1 MNKMNHLNFF
11 MIAGEMSGDILG
23 ASLMSGLI
31 TETKGKVAFSGVGGP
46 LMTNVGLDSI
56 FNMSDL
62 SVMGV
67 FEVIPKI
74 PMLLSRIKKTA
85 RAVIDEQP
93 DALITID
100 SPDFCLRVAKIVRL
114 ALPNIK
120 IIHYVAPSV
129 WAWRP
134 ERALK
139 MAKNIDHVL
148 ALLPF
153 EAPYM
158 EDAGMTCDFVGHP
171 VISNA
176 VIQPEAVEKLR
187 ADLDLHAG
195 PIVTVLPGSR
205 TGEIKRMCPIFK
217 DVLINTR
224 EKNPEVQFILPVA
237 SAVEDLVVNM
247 VEKWDVKPK
256 LLLNKNYSI
265 SEVTNRKYTAYAVS
279 SAALATSGTVALELA
294 SQNCP
299 MVVAY
304 KANWI
309 TTRMVKKFAKIDT
322 ANLINIITNTRKI
335 PEHLFDNCTAENIT
349 KSLCNLLFNK
359 GMQDNIMVEA
369 MDLLGLGHKNSNLWA
384 AKSVLRAIR

>member
-1 MNKMNHLNFF
+1 MSNLKFF
-11 MIAGEMSGDILG
+11 IIAGEMSGDILG

-31 TETKGKVAFSGVGGP
+31 TETKGKVSFYGVGGP
-46 LMTNVGLDSI
+46 LMTDVGLNSM

-114 ALPNIK
+114 ALPKIK

-134 ERALK
+134 ERAFK

-153 EAPYM
+153 EPPYM

-176 VIQPEAVEKLR
+176 IVKPKAIEKLR
-187 ADLDLHAG
+187 ANLELHAG
-195 PIVTVLPGSR
+195 PIITVLPGSR
-205 TGEIKRMCPIFK
+205 IGEIKRMCPIFK
-217 DVLINTR
+217 DVLINIK
-224 EKNPEVQFILPVA
+224 EKIPDVQFILPAA
-237 SAVEDLVVNM
+237 STVEDLVISTIKNW
-247 VEKWDVKPK
+247 EVKPK
-256 LLLNKNYSI
+256 LLLSMDYSVLEI
-265 SEVTNRKYTAYAVS
+265 SNRKYAAYAVS

-309 TTRMVKKFAKIDT
+309 TTKMVEKLAKIDT
-322 ANLINIITNTRKI
+322 ANLINIITDTRKI
-335 PEHLFDNCTAENIT
+335 PEHLFDNCTAENIS
-349 KSLCNLLFNK
+349 KSLCNLLLNGGK
-359 GMQDNIMVEA
+359 QDNVMAEA
-369 MDLLGLGHKNSNLWA
+369 MDLLGFGNKDSHLWA
-384 AKSVLRAIR
+384 AKSVLRAIQ

>member
-1 MNKMNHLNFF
+1 MSNLKFF
-11 MIAGEMSGDILG
+11 IIAGEMSGDILG

-31 TETKGKVAFSGVGGP
+31 TETKGKVSFYGVGGP
-46 LMTNVGLDSI
+46 LMTDVGLNSI

-114 ALPNIK
+114 ALPKIK

-134 ERALK
+134 ERAFK

-153 EAPYM
+153 EPPYM

-176 VIQPEAVEKLR
+176 IVKPKAIEKLR
-187 ADLDLHAG
+187 ANLELHAG
-195 PIVTVLPGSR
+195 PIITVLPGSR
-205 TGEIKRMCPIFK
+205 IGEIKRMCPIFK
-217 DVLINTR
+217 DVLINIK
-224 EKNPEVQFILPVA
+224 EKIPDVQFILPAA
-237 SAVEDLVVNM
+237 STVEDLVISTVKNW
-247 VEKWDVKPK
+247 EVKPK
-256 LLLNKNYSI
+256 LLLSMDYSVLEI
-265 SEVTNRKYTAYAVS
+265 SNRKYAAYAVS

-309 TTRMVKKFAKIDT
+309 TTKMVEKLAKIDT
-322 ANLINIITNTRKI
+322 ANLINIITDTRKI
-335 PEHLFDNCTAENIT
+335 PEHLFDNCTAENIS
-349 KSLCNLLFNK
+349 KSLCNLLLNGGK
-359 GMQDNIMVEA
+359 QDNVMAEA
-369 MDLLGLGHKNSNLWA
+369 MDLLGFGNKDSHLWA
-384 AKSVLRAIR
+384 AKSVLRAIQ

>member
-1 MNKMNHLNFF
+1 MSNLKFF
-11 MIAGEMSGDILG
+11 IIAGEMSGDILG

-31 TETKGKVAFSGVGGP
+31 TETKGKVSFYGVGGP
-46 LMTNVGLDSI
+46 LMTDVGLNSM

-114 ALPNIK
+114 ALPKIK

-134 ERALK
+134 ERAFK

-153 EAPYM
+153 EPPYM

-176 VIQPEAVEKLR
+176 MVKPKEIEKLR
-187 ADLDLHAG
+187 ADLELHAG
-195 PIVTVLPGSR
+195 PIITVLPGSR
-205 TGEIKRMCPIFK
+205 IGEIKRMCPIFK
-217 DVLINTR
+217 DVLINIK
-224 EKNPEVQFILPVA
+224 EKIPDVQFILPAA
-237 SAVEDLVVNM
+237 STVEDLVISTVKNW
-247 VEKWDVKPK
+247 EVKPK
-256 LLLNKNYSI
+256 LLLSMDYSVLEI
-265 SEVTNRKYTAYAVS
+265 SNRKYAAYAVS

-294 SQNCP
+294 SQNCS

-309 TTRMVKKFAKIDT
+309 TTKMVKKLAKIDT
-322 ANLINIITNTRKI
+322 ANLINIITDTRKI
-335 PEHLFDNCTAENIT
+335 PEHLFDNCTAENIS
-349 KSLCNLLFNK
+349 KSLCNLLLNGGK
-359 GMQDNIMVEA
+359 QDNVMAEA
-369 MDLLGLGHKNSNLWA
+369 MDLLGFGNKDSHLWA
-384 AKSVLRAIR
+384 AKSVLRAIQ

>member
-1 MNKMNHLNFF
+1 MSNLKFF
-11 MIAGEMSGDILG
+11 IIAGEMSGDILG

-31 TETKGKVAFSGVGGP
+31 TETKGKVSFYGVGGP
-46 LMTNVGLDSI
+46 LMTDVGLNSI

-85 RAVIDEQP
+85 RAVIDEKP

-114 ALPNIK
+114 ALPKIK

-134 ERALK
+134 ERAFK

-153 EAPYM
+153 EPPYM

-176 VIQPEAVEKLR
+176 IVKPKAIEKLR
-187 ADLDLHAG
+187 ANLELHAG
-195 PIVTVLPGSR
+195 PIITVLPGSR
-205 TGEIKRMCPIFK
+205 IGEIKRMCPIFK
-217 DVLINTR
+217 DVLINIK
-224 EKNPEVQFILPVA
+224 EKIPDVQFILPAA
-237 SAVEDLVVNM
+237 STVEDLVISTIKNW
-247 VEKWDVKPK
+247 EVKPK
-256 LLLNKNYSI
+256 LLLSMDYSVLEI
-265 SEVTNRKYTAYAVS
+265 SNRKYAAYAVS

-309 TTRMVKKFAKIDT
+309 TTKMVEKLAKIDT
-322 ANLINIITNTRKI
+322 ANLINIITDTRKI
-335 PEHLFDNCTAENIT
+335 PEHLFDNCTAENIS
-349 KSLCNLLFNK
+349 KSLCNLLLNGGK
-359 GMQDNIMVEA
+359 QDNVMAEA
-369 MDLLGLGHKNSNLWA
+369 MDLLGFGNKDSHLWA
-384 AKSVLRAIR
+384 AKSVLRAIQ

>member
-1 MNKMNHLNFF
+1 MSNLKFF
-11 MIAGEMSGDILG
+11 IIAGEMSGDILG

-31 TETKGKVAFSGVGGP
+31 TETKGKVSFYGVGGP
-46 LMTNVGLDSI
+46 LMTDVGLNSM

-114 ALPNIK
+114 ALPKIK

-134 ERALK
+134 ERAFK

-153 EAPYM
+153 EPPYM

-176 VIQPEAVEKLR
+176 IVKPKAIEKLR
-187 ADLDLHAG
+187 ANLELHAG
-195 PIVTVLPGSR
+195 PIITVLPGSR
-205 TGEIKRMCPIFK
+205 IGEIKRMCPIFK
-217 DVLINTR
+217 DVLINIK
-224 EKNPEVQFILPVA
+224 EKIPDVQFILPAA
-237 SAVEDLVVNM
+237 STVEDLVISTIKNW
-247 VEKWDVKPK
+247 EVKPK
-256 LLLNKNYSI
+256 LLLSMDYSVLEI
-265 SEVTNRKYTAYAVS
+265 SNRKYASYAVS

-294 SQNCP
+294 SQNCS

-309 TTRMVKKFAKIDT
+309 TTKMVEKLAKIDT
-322 ANLINIITNTRKI
+322 ANLINIITDTRKI
-335 PEHLFDNCTAENIT
+335 PEHLFDNCTAENIS
-349 KSLCNLLFNK
+349 KSLCNLLLNGGK
-359 GMQDNIMVEA
+359 QDNVMAEA
-369 MDLLGLGHKNSNLWA
+369 MDLLGFGNKDSHLWA
-384 AKSVLRAIR
+384 AKSVLRAIQ

>member
-1 MNKMNHLNFF
+1 MSNLKFF
-11 MIAGEMSGDILG
+11 IIAGEMSGDILG

-31 TETKGKVAFSGVGGP
+31 TETKGKVSFYGVGGP
-46 LMTNVGLDSI
+46 LMTDVGLNSM

-67 FEVIPKI
+67 FEVIPKV

-114 ALPNIK
+114 ALPKIK

-134 ERALK
+134 ERAFK

-153 EAPYM
+153 EPPYM

-176 VIQPEAVEKLR
+176 MVKPKEIEKLR
-187 ADLDLHAG
+187 ADLELHAG
-195 PIVTVLPGSR
+195 PIITVLPGSR
-205 TGEIKRMCPIFK
+205 IGEIKRMCPIFK
-217 DVLINTR
+217 DVLINIK
-224 EKNPEVQFILPVA
+224 EKIPDVQFILPAA
-237 SAVEDLVVNM
+237 STVEDLVISTVKNW
-247 VEKWDVKPK
+247 EVKPK
-256 LLLNKNYSI
+256 LLLSMDYSVLEI
-265 SEVTNRKYTAYAVS
+265 SNRKYAAYAVS

-309 TTRMVKKFAKIDT
+309 TTKMVEKLAKIDT
-322 ANLINIITNTRKI
+322 ANLINIITDTRKI
-335 PEHLFDNCTAENIT
+335 PEHLFDNCTAENIS
-349 KSLCNLLFNK
+349 KSLCNLLLNGGK
-359 GMQDNIMVEA
+359 QDNVMAEA
-369 MDLLGLGHKNSNLWA
+369 MDLLGFGNKDSHLWA
-384 AKSVLRAIR
+384 AKSVLRAIQ

>member
-1 MNKMNHLNFF
+1 MSNLKFF
-11 MIAGEMSGDILG
+11 IIAGEMSGDILG

-31 TETKGKVAFSGVGGP
+31 TETKGKVSFYGVGGP
-46 LMTNVGLDSI
+46 LMTDVGLNSM

-114 ALPNIK
+114 ALPKIK

-134 ERALK
+134 ERAFK

-153 EAPYM
+153 EPPYM

-176 VIQPEAVEKLR
+176 MVKPKEIEKLR
-187 ADLDLHAG
+187 ANLELHAG
-195 PIVTVLPGSR
+195 PIITVLPGSR
-205 TGEIKRMCPIFK
+205 IGEIKRMCPIFK
-217 DVLINTR
+217 DVLINIK
-224 EKNPEVQFILPVA
+224 EKIPDVQFILPAA
-237 SAVEDLVVNM
+237 STVEDLVISTVKNW
-247 VEKWDVKPK
+247 EVKPK
-256 LLLNKNYSI
+256 LLLSMDYSVLEI
-265 SEVTNRKYTAYAVS
+265 SNRKYAAYAVS

-309 TTRMVKKFAKIDT
+309 TTKMVEKLAKIDT
-322 ANLINIITNTRKI
+322 ANLINIITDTRKI
-335 PEHLFDNCTAENIT
+335 PEHLFDNCTAENIS
-349 KSLCNLLFNK
+349 KSLCNLLLNGGK
-359 GMQDNIMVEA
+359 QDNVMAEA
-369 MDLLGLGHKNSNLWA
+369 MDLLGFGNKDSHLWA
-384 AKSVLRAIR
+384 AKSVLRAIQ

>member
-1 MNKMNHLNFF
+1 MSNLKFF
-11 MIAGEMSGDILG
+11 IIAGEMSGDILG

-31 TETKGKVAFSGVGGP
+31 TETKGKVSFYGVGGP
-46 LMTNVGLDSI
+46 LMTDVGLNSI

-67 FEVIPKI
+67 FEVIPKV

-85 RAVIDEQP
+85 QAVIDEQP

-114 ALPNIK
+114 ALPKIK

-134 ERALK
+134 ERAFK

-153 EAPYM
+153 EPPYM

-176 VIQPEAVEKLR
+176 MVKPKEIEKLR
-187 ADLDLHAG
+187 ADLELHAG
-195 PIVTVLPGSR
+195 PIITVLPGSR
-205 TGEIKRMCPIFK
+205 IGEIKRMCPIFK
-217 DVLINTR
+217 DVLINIK
-224 EKNPEVQFILPVA
+224 EKIPDVQFILPAA
-237 SAVEDLVVNM
+237 STVEDLVISTVKNW
-247 VEKWDVKPK
+247 EVKPK
-256 LLLNKNYSI
+256 LLLSMDYSVLEI
-265 SEVTNRKYTAYAVS
+265 SNRKYAAYAVS

-309 TTRMVKKFAKIDT
+309 TTKMVEKLAKIDT
-322 ANLINIITNTRKI
+322 ANLINIITDTRKI
-335 PEHLFDNCTAENIT
+335 PEHLFDNCTAENIS
-349 KSLCNLLFNK
+349 KSLCNLLLNGGK
-359 GMQDNIMVEA
+359 QDNVMAEA
-369 MDLLGLGHKNSNLWA
+369 MDLLGFGNKDSHLWA
-384 AKSVLRAIR
+384 AKSVLRAIQ

>member
-1 MNKMNHLNFF
+1 MSNLKFF
-11 MIAGEMSGDILG
+11 IIAGEMSGDILG

-31 TETKGKVAFSGVGGP
+31 TETKGKVSFYGVGGP
-46 LMTNVGLDSI
+46 LMTDVGLNSM

-114 ALPNIK
+114 ALPKIK

-134 ERALK
+134 ERAFK

-153 EAPYM
+153 EPPYM

-176 VIQPEAVEKLR
+176 IVKPKAIEKLR
-187 ADLDLHAG
+187 ANLELHAG
-195 PIVTVLPGSR
+195 PIITVLPGSR
-205 TGEIKRMCPIFK
+205 IGEIKRMCPIFK
-217 DVLINTR
+217 DVLINIK
-224 EKNPEVQFILPVA
+224 EKIPDVQFILPAA
-237 SAVEDLVVNM
+237 STVEDLVISTIKNW
-247 VEKWDVKPK
+247 EVKPK
-256 LLLNKNYSI
+256 LLLSMDYSVLEI
-265 SEVTNRKYTAYAVS
+265 SNRKYAAYAVS

-309 TTRMVKKFAKIDT
+309 TTKMVEKLAKIDT
-322 ANLINIITNTRKI
+322 ANLINIITDTRKI
-335 PEHLFDNCTAENIT
+335 PEHLFDNCTAENIS
-349 KSLCNLLFNK
+349 KSLCNLLLNEGK
-359 GMQDNIMVEA
+359 QDNVMAEA
-369 MDLLGLGHKNSNLWA
+369 MDLLGFGNKDSHLWA
-384 AKSVLRAIR
+384 AKSVLRAIQ

>member
-1 MNKMNHLNFF
+1 MSNLKFF
-11 MIAGEMSGDILG
+11 IIAGEMSGDILG

-31 TETKGKVAFSGVGGP
+31 TETKGKVSFYGVGGP
-46 LMTNVGLDSI
+46 LMTDVGLNSM

-114 ALPNIK
+114 ALPKIK

-134 ERALK
+134 ERAFK

-153 EAPYM
+153 EPPYM

-176 VIQPEAVEKLR
+176 IVKPKAIEKLR
-187 ADLDLHAG
+187 ANLELHAG
-195 PIVTVLPGSR
+195 PIITVLPGSR
-205 TGEIKRMCPIFK
+205 IGEIKRMCPIFK
-217 DVLINTR
+217 DVLINIK
-224 EKNPEVQFILPVA
+224 EKIPDVQFILPAA
-237 SAVEDLVVNM
+237 STVEDLVISTVKNW
-247 VEKWDVKPK
+247 EVKPK
-256 LLLNKNYSI
+256 LLLSMDYSVLEI
-265 SEVTNRKYTAYAVS
+265 SNRKYAAYAVS

-309 TTRMVKKFAKIDT
+309 TTKMVEKLAKIDT
-322 ANLINIITNTRKI
+322 ANLINIITDTRKI
-335 PEHLFDNCTAENIT
+335 PEHLFDNCTAENIS
-349 KSLCNLLFNK
+349 KSLCNLLLNGGK
-359 GMQDNIMVEA
+359 QDNVMAEA
-369 MDLLGLGHKNSNLWA
+369 MDLLGFGNKDSHLWA
-384 AKSVLRAIR
+384 AKSVLRAIQ

>member
-1 MNKMNHLNFF
+1 MNNLKFF
-11 MIAGEMSGDILG
+11 IIAGEMSGDILG

-31 TETKGKVAFSGVGGP
+31 TETKGKVSFYGVGGP
-46 LMTNVGLDSI
+46 LMTDVGLNSI

-114 ALPNIK
+114 ALPKIK

-134 ERALK
+134 ERAFK

-153 EAPYM
+153 EPPYM

-176 VIQPEAVEKLR
+176 IVKPKAIEKLR
-187 ADLDLHAG
+187 ANLELHAG
-195 PIVTVLPGSR
+195 PIITVLPGSR
-205 TGEIKRMCPIFK
+205 IGEIKRMCPIFK
-217 DVLINTR
+217 DVLINIK
-224 EKNPEVQFILPVA
+224 EKIPDVQFILPAA
-237 SAVEDLVVNM
+237 STVEDLVISTIKNW
-247 VEKWDVKPK
+247 EVKPK
-256 LLLNKNYSI
+256 LLLSMDYSVLEI
-265 SEVTNRKYTAYAVS
+265 SNRKYAAYAVS

-309 TTRMVKKFAKIDT
+309 TTKMVEKLAKIDT
-322 ANLINIITNTRKI
+322 ANLINIITDTRKI
-335 PEHLFDNCTAENIT
+335 PEHLFDNCTAENIS
-349 KSLCNLLFNK
+349 KSLCNLLLNGGK
-359 GMQDNIMVEA
+359 QDNVMAEA
-369 MDLLGLGHKNSNLWA
+369 MDLLGFGNKDSHLWA
-384 AKSVLRAIR
+384 AKSVLRAIQ

>member
-1 MNKMNHLNFF
+1 MNNLKFF
-11 MIAGEMSGDILG
+11 IIAGEMSGDILG

-31 TETKGKVAFSGVGGP
+31 TETKGKVSFYGVGGP
-46 LMTNVGLDSI
+46 LMTDVGLNSM

-114 ALPNIK
+114 ALPKIK

-134 ERALK
+134 ERAFK

-153 EAPYM
+153 EPPYM

-176 VIQPEAVEKLR
+176 MVKPKEIEKLR
-187 ADLDLHAG
+187 ADLELHAG
-195 PIVTVLPGSR
+195 PIITVLPGSR
-205 TGEIKRMCPIFK
+205 IGEIKRMCPIFK
-217 DVLINTR
+217 DVLINIK
-224 EKNPEVQFILPVA
+224 EKIPDVQFILPAA
-237 SAVEDLVVNM
+237 STVEDLVISTVKNW
-247 VEKWDVKPK
+247 EVKPK
-256 LLLNKNYSI
+256 LLLSMDYSVLEI
-265 SEVTNRKYTAYAVS
+265 SNRKYAAYAVS

-309 TTRMVKKFAKIDT
+309 TTKMVEKLAKIDT
-322 ANLINIITNTRKI
+322 ANLINIITDTRKI
-335 PEHLFDNCTAENIT
+335 PEHLFDNCTAENIS
-349 KSLCNLLFNK
+349 KSLCNLLLNGGK
-359 GMQDNIMVEA
+359 QDNVMAEA
-369 MDLLGLGHKNSNLWA
+369 MDLLGFGNKDSHLWA
-384 AKSVLRAIR
+384 AKSVLRAIQ

>member
-1 MNKMNHLNFF
+1 MSNLKFF
-11 MIAGEMSGDILG
+11 IIAGEMSGDILG

-31 TETKGKVAFSGVGGP
+31 TETKGKVSFYGVGGP
-46 LMTNVGLDSI
+46 LMTDVGLNSI

-114 ALPNIK
+114 ALPKIK

-134 ERALK
+134 ERAFK

-153 EAPYM
+153 EPPYM

-176 VIQPEAVEKLR
+176 IVKPKAIEKLR
-187 ADLDLHAG
+187 ANLELHAG
-195 PIVTVLPGSR
+195 PIITVLPGSR
-205 TGEIKRMCPIFK
+205 IGEIKRMCPIFK
-217 DVLINTR
+217 DVLINIK
-224 EKNPEVQFILPVA
+224 EKIPDVQFILPAA
-237 SAVEDLVVNM
+237 STVEDLVISTIKNW
-247 VEKWDVKPK
+247 EVKPK
-256 LLLNKNYSI
+256 LLLSMDYSVLEI
-265 SEVTNRKYTAYAVS
+265 SNRKYAAYAVS

-309 TTRMVKKFAKIDT
+309 TTKMVEKLAKIDT
-322 ANLINIITNTRKI
+322 ANLINIITDTRKI
-335 PEHLFDNCTAENIT
+335 PEHLFDNCTAENIS
-349 KSLCNLLFNK
+349 KSLCNLLLNGGK
-359 GMQDNIMVEA
+359 QDNVMAEA
-369 MDLLGLGHKNSNLWA
+369 MDLLGFGNKDSHLWA
-384 AKSVLRAIR
+384 AKSVLRAIQ

>member
-1 MNKMNHLNFF
+1 MNNLKFF
-11 MIAGEMSGDILG
+11 IIAGEMSGDILG

-31 TETKGKVAFSGVGGP
+31 TETKGKVSFYDVGGP
-46 LMTNVGLDSI
+46 LMTDVGLNSI

-67 FEVIPKI
+67 FEVIPKV

-114 ALPNIK
+114 ALPKIK

-139 MAKNIDHVL
+139 MAKNINHVL

-153 EAPYM
+153 EPPYM

-171 VISNA
+171 VISNTMVKPKA
-176 VIQPEAVEKLR
+176 IEKLR
-187 ADLDLHAG
+187 ADLELHAG
-195 PIVTVLPGSR
+195 PIITVLPGSR
-205 TGEIKRMCPIFK
+205 IGEIKRMCPIFK
-217 DVLINTR
+217 DVLINIK
-224 EKNPEVQFILPVA
+224 EKIPDVQFILPAA
-237 SAVEDLVVNM
+237 STVEDLVISTVKNW
-247 VEKWDVKPK
+247 EVKPK
-256 LLLNKNYSI
+256 LLLSMDYSVLEI
-265 SEVTNRKYTAYAVS
+265 SNRKYAAYAVS

-309 TTRMVKKFAKIDT
+309 TTKMVKKLAKIDT
-322 ANLINIITNTRKI
+322 ANLINIITDTRKI
-335 PEHLFDNCTAENIT
+335 PEHLFDNCTAENIS
-349 KSLCNLLFNK
+349 KSLYNLLLNECK
-359 GMQDNIMVEA
+359 QDNVMAEA
-369 MDLLGLGHKNSNLWA
+369 MDLLGFGNKDSHLWA
-384 AKSVLRAIR
+384 AKSVLCAIQ

>member
-1 MNKMNHLNFF
+1 MSNLKFF
-11 MIAGEMSGDILG
+11 IIAGEMSGDILG

-31 TETKGKVAFSGVGGP
+31 TETKGKVSFYGVGGP
-46 LMTNVGLDSI
+46 LMTDVGLNSI

-114 ALPNIK
+114 ALPKIK

-134 ERALK
+134 ERAFK

-153 EAPYM
+153 EPPYM

-176 VIQPEAVEKLR
+176 IVKPKAIEKLR
-187 ADLDLHAG
+187 ANLELHAG
-195 PIVTVLPGSR
+195 PIITVLPGSR
-205 TGEIKRMCPIFK
+205 IGEIKRMCPIFK
-217 DVLINTR
+217 DVLINIK
-224 EKNPEVQFILPVA
+224 EKIPDVQFILPAA
-237 SAVEDLVVNM
+237 STVEDLVISTVKNW
-247 VEKWDVKPK
+247 EVKPK
-256 LLLNKNYSI
+256 LLLSMDYSVLEI
-265 SEVTNRKYTAYAVS
+265 SNRKYAAYAVS

-309 TTRMVKKFAKIDT
+309 TTKMVEKLAKIDT
-322 ANLINIITNTRKI
+322 ANLINIITDTRKI
-335 PEHLFDNCTAENIT
+335 PEHLFDNCTAENIS
-349 KSLCNLLFNK
+349 KSLCNLLLNEGK
-359 GMQDNIMVEA
+359 QDNVMAEA
-369 MDLLGLGHKNSNLWA
+369 MDLLGFGNKDSHLWA
-384 AKSVLRAIR
+384 AKSVLRAIQ

>member
-1 MNKMNHLNFF
+1 MNNLKFF
-11 MIAGEMSGDILG
+11 IIAGEMSGDILG

-31 TETKGKVAFSGVGGP
+31 TETKGKVSFYGVGGP
-46 LMTNVGLDSI
+46 LMTDVGLNSM

-114 ALPNIK
+114 ALPKIK

-134 ERALK
+134 ERAFK

-153 EAPYM
+153 EPPYM

-176 VIQPEAVEKLR
+176 IVKPKAIEKLR
-187 ADLDLHAG
+187 ANLELHAG
-195 PIVTVLPGSR
+195 PIITVLPGSR
-205 TGEIKRMCPIFK
+205 IGEIKRMCPIFK
-217 DVLINTR
+217 DVLINIK
-224 EKNPEVQFILPVA
+224 EKIPDVQFILPAA
-237 SAVEDLVVNM
+237 STVEDLVISTVKNW
-247 VEKWDVKPK
+247 EVKPK
-256 LLLNKNYSI
+256 LLLSMDYSVLEI
-265 SEVTNRKYTAYAVS
+265 SNRKYAAYAVS

-309 TTRMVKKFAKIDT
+309 TTKMVKKLAKIDT
-322 ANLINIITNTRKI
+322 ANLINIITDTRKI
-335 PEHLFDNCTAENIT
+335 PEHLFDNCTAENIS
-349 KSLCNLLFNK
+349 KSLCNLLLNGGK
-359 GMQDNIMVEA
+359 QDNVMAEA
-369 MDLLGLGHKNSNLWA
+369 MDLLGFGNKDSHLWA
-384 AKSVLRAIR
+384 AKSVLRAIQ

>member
-1 MNKMNHLNFF
+1 MSNLKFF
-11 MIAGEMSGDILG
+11 IIAGEMSGDILG

-31 TETKGKVAFSGVGGP
+31 TETKGKVSFYGVGGP
-46 LMTNVGLDSI
+46 LMTDVGLNSM

-114 ALPNIK
+114 ALPKIK

-134 ERALK
+134 ERAFK

-153 EAPYM
+153 EPPYM

-176 VIQPEAVEKLR
+176 IVKPKAIEKLR
-187 ADLDLHAG
+187 ANLELHAG
-195 PIVTVLPGSR
+195 PIITVLPGSR
-205 TGEIKRMCPIFK
+205 IGEIKRMCPIFK
-217 DVLINTR
+217 DVLINIK
-224 EKNPEVQFILPVA
+224 EKIPDVQFILPAA
-237 SAVEDLVVNM
+237 STVEDLVISTVKNW
-247 VEKWDVKPK
+247 EVKPK
-256 LLLNKNYSI
+256 LLLSMDYSVLEI
-265 SEVTNRKYTAYAVS
+265 SNRKYAAYAVS

-309 TTRMVKKFAKIDT
+309 TTKMVKKLAKIDT
-322 ANLINIITNTRKI
+322 ANLINIITDTRKI
-335 PEHLFDNCTAENIT
+335 PEHLFDNCTAENIS
-349 KSLCNLLFNK
+349 KSLCNLLLNGGK
-359 GMQDNIMVEA
+359 QDNVMAEA
-369 MDLLGLGHKNSNLWA
+369 MDLLGFGNKDSHLWA
-384 AKSVLRAIR
+384 AKSVLRAIQ

>member
-1 MNKMNHLNFF
+1 MSNLKFF
-11 MIAGEMSGDILG
+11 IIAGEMSGDILG

-31 TETKGKVAFSGVGGP
+31 TETKGKVSFSGVGGP
-46 LMTNVGLDSI
+46 LMTDVGLNSI
-56 FNMSDL
+56 FKMSDL
-62 SVMGV
+62 SVMGA
-67 FEVIPKI
+67 FEVIPKV

-114 ALPNIK
+114 ALPKIK

-153 EAPYM
+153 EPPYM

-176 VIQPEAVEKLR
+176 MVQPKSVEKLR

-195 PIVTVLPGSR
+195 PIITVLPGSR
-205 TGEIKRMCPIFK
+205 ISEIKRMCPIFK
-217 DVLINTR
+217 DVLINIK
-224 EKNPEVQFILPVA
+224 EKIPDVQFILPAA
-237 SAVEDLVVNM
+237 SIVEDLVITTVKNW
-247 VEKWDVKPK
+247 EVKPK
-256 LLLNKNYSI
+256 LLLSLDYSVLEI
-265 SEVTNRKYTAYAVS
+265 LDRKYAAYAVS

-309 TTRMVKKFAKIDT
+309 TTKMVKKLAKIDT
-322 ANLINIITNTRKI
+322 ANLINIITDTRKI
-335 PEHLFDNCTAENIT
+335 PEHLFDNCTSKNIS
-349 KSLCNLLFNK
+349 KSLYNLLLNEGK
-359 GMQDNIMVEA
+359 QDNVMAEA
-369 MDLLGLGHKNSNLWA
+369 MDLLGFGNKDSHLWA
-384 AKSVLRAIR
+384 AKSVLRAIQ

>member
-1 MNKMNHLNFF
+1 MSNLKFF
-11 MIAGEMSGDILG
+11 IIAGEMSGDILG

-31 TETKGKVAFSGVGGP
+31 TETKGKVSFYGVGGP
-46 LMTNVGLDSI
+46 LMTDVGLNSI

-114 ALPNIK
+114 ALPKIK

-134 ERALK
+134 ERAFK

-153 EAPYM
+153 EPPYM

-176 VIQPEAVEKLR
+176 IVKPKAIEKLR
-187 ADLDLHAG
+187 ANLELHAG
-195 PIVTVLPGSR
+195 PIITVLPGSR
-205 TGEIKRMCPIFK
+205 IGEIKRMCPIFK
-217 DVLINTR
+217 DVLINIK
-224 EKNPEVQFILPVA
+224 EKIPDVQFILPAA
-237 SAVEDLVVNM
+237 STVEDLVISTVKNW
-247 VEKWDVKPK
+247 EVKPK
-256 LLLNKNYSI
+256 LLLSMDYSVLEI
-265 SEVTNRKYTAYAVS
+265 SNRKYAAYAVS

-309 TTRMVKKFAKIDT
+309 TTKMVKKLAKIDT
-322 ANLINIITNTRKI
+322 ANLINIITDTRKI
-335 PEHLFDNCTAENIT
+335 PEHLFDNCTAENIS
-349 KSLCNLLFNK
+349 KSLCNLLLNGGK
-359 GMQDNIMVEA
+359 QDNVMAEA
-369 MDLLGLGHKNSNLWA
+369 MDLLGFGNKDSHLWA
-384 AKSVLRAIR
+384 AKSVLRAIQ

>member
-1 MNKMNHLNFF
+1 MSNLKFF
-11 MIAGEMSGDILG
+11 IIAGEMSGDILG

-31 TETKGKVAFSGVGGP
+31 TETKGKVSFYGVGGP
-46 LMTNVGLDSI
+46 LMTDVGLTSMV
-56 FNMSDL
+56 NMSDL

-114 ALPNIK
+114 ALPKIK

-134 ERALK
+134 ERAFK

-153 EAPYM
+153 EPPYM

-176 VIQPEAVEKLR
+176 MVKPKEIEKLR
-187 ADLDLHAG
+187 ADLELHAG
-195 PIVTVLPGSR
+195 PIITVLPGSR
-205 TGEIKRMCPIFK
+205 IGEIKRMCPIFK
-217 DVLINTR
+217 DVLINIK
-224 EKNPEVQFILPVA
+224 EKIPDVQFILPAA
-237 SAVEDLVVNM
+237 STVEDLVISTVKNW
-247 VEKWDVKPK
+247 EVKPK
-256 LLLNKNYSI
+256 LLLSMDYSVLEI
-265 SEVTNRKYTAYAVS
+265 SNRKYAAYAVS

-309 TTRMVKKFAKIDT
+309 TTKMVEKLAKIDT
-322 ANLINIITNTRKI
+322 ANLINIITDTRKI
-335 PEHLFDNCTAENIT
+335 PEHLFDNCTAENIS
-349 KSLCNLLFNK
+349 KSLCNLLLNGGK
-359 GMQDNIMVEA
+359 QDNVMAEA
-369 MDLLGLGHKNSNLWA
+369 MDLLGFGNKDSHLWA
-384 AKSVLRAIR
+384 AKSVLRAIQ

>member
-1 MNKMNHLNFF
+1 MSNLKFF
-11 MIAGEMSGDILG
+11 IIAGEMSGDILG

-31 TETKGKVAFSGVGGP
+31 TETKGKVSFSGVGGP
-46 LMTNVGLDSI
+46 LMTDVGLNSI
-56 FNMSDL
+56 FKMSDL
-62 SVMGV
+62 SVMGA
-67 FEVIPKI
+67 FEVIPKV

-114 ALPNIK
+114 ALPKIK

-153 EAPYM
+153 EPPYM

-176 VIQPEAVEKLR
+176 MVQPKSVEKLR

-195 PIVTVLPGSR
+195 PIITVLPGSR
-205 TGEIKRMCPIFK
+205 ISEIKRMCPIFK
-217 DVLINTR
+217 DVLINIK
-224 EKNPEVQFILPVA
+224 EKIPDVQFILPAA
-237 SAVEDLVVNM
+237 SIVEDLVITTVKNW
-247 VEKWDVKPK
+247 EVKPK
-256 LLLNKNYSI
+256 LLLSLDYSVLEI
-265 SEVTNRKYTAYAVS
+265 LDRKYAAYAVS

-309 TTRMVKKFAKIDT
+309 TTKMVKKLAKIDT
-322 ANLINIITNTRKI
+322 ANLINIITDTRKI
-335 PEHLFDNCTAENIT
+335 PEHLFDNCTAKNIS
-349 KSLCNLLFNK
+349 KSLCNLLLNEGK
-359 GMQDNIMVEA
+359 QDNVMAEA
-369 MDLLGLGHKNSNLWA
+369 MDLLGFGNKDSHLWA
-384 AKSVLRAIR
+384 AKSVLRAIQ

>member
-1 MNKMNHLNFF
+1 MSNLKFF
-11 MIAGEMSGDILG
+11 IIAGEMSGDILG

-31 TETKGKVAFSGVGGP
+31 TETKGKVSFYGVGGP
-46 LMTNVGLDSI
+46 LMTDVGLNSM

-114 ALPNIK
+114 ALPKIK

-134 ERALK
+134 ERAFK

-153 EAPYM
+153 EPPYM

-176 VIQPEAVEKLR
+176 IVKPKAIEKLR
-187 ADLDLHAG
+187 ANLELHAG
-195 PIVTVLPGSR
+195 PIITVLPGSR
-205 TGEIKRMCPIFK
+205 IGEIKRMCPIFK
-217 DVLINTR
+217 DVLINIK
-224 EKNPEVQFILPVA
+224 EKIPDVQFILPAA
-237 SAVEDLVVNM
+237 STVEDLVISTIKNW
-247 VEKWDVKPK
+247 EVKPK
-256 LLLNKNYSI
+256 LLLSMDYSVLEI
-265 SEVTNRKYTAYAVS
+265 SNRKYAAYAVS

-309 TTRMVKKFAKIDT
+309 TTKMVEKLAKIDT
-322 ANLINIITNTRKI
+322 ANLINIITDTRKI
-335 PEHLFDNCTAENIT
+335 PEHLFDNCTAENIS
-349 KSLCNLLFNK
+349 KSLSNLLLNGGK
-359 GMQDNIMVEA
+359 QDNVMAEA
-369 MDLLGLGHKNSNLWA
+369 MDLLGFGNKDSHLWA
-384 AKSVLRAIR
+384 AKSVLRAIQ

>member
-1 MNKMNHLNFF
+1 MSNLKFF
-11 MIAGEMSGDILG
+11 IIAGEMSGDILG

-31 TETKGKVAFSGVGGP
+31 TETKGKVSFYGVGGP
-46 LMTNVGLDSI
+46 LMTDVGLNSI

-85 RAVIDEQP
+85 RAVIDEKP

-114 ALPNIK
+114 ALPKIK

-134 ERALK
+134 ERAFK

-153 EAPYM
+153 EPPYM

-176 VIQPEAVEKLR
+176 IVKPKAIEKLR
-187 ADLDLHAG
+187 ANLELHAG
-195 PIVTVLPGSR
+195 PIITVLPGSR
-205 TGEIKRMCPIFK
+205 IGEIKRMCPIFK
-217 DVLINTR
+217 DVLINIK
-224 EKNPEVQFILPVA
+224 EKIPDVQFILPAA
-237 SAVEDLVVNM
+237 STVEDLVISTVKNW
-247 VEKWDVKPK
+247 EVKPK
-256 LLLNKNYSI
+256 LLLSMDYSVLEI
-265 SEVTNRKYTAYAVS
+265 SNRKYAAYAVS

-309 TTRMVKKFAKIDT
+309 TTKMVEKLAKIDT
-322 ANLINIITNTRKI
+322 ANLINIITDTRKI
-335 PEHLFDNCTAENIT
+335 PEHLFDNCTAENIS
-349 KSLCNLLFNK
+349 KSLCNLLLNGGK
-359 GMQDNIMVEA
+359 QDNVMAEA
-369 MDLLGLGHKNSNLWA
+369 MDLLGFGNKDSHLWA
-384 AKSVLRAIR
+384 AKSVLRAIQ

>member
-1 MNKMNHLNFF
+1 MNNLKFF
-11 MIAGEMSGDILG
+11 IIAGEMSGDILG

-31 TETKGKVAFSGVGGP
+31 TETKGKVSFYGVGGP
-46 LMTNVGLDSI
+46 LMTDVGLNSI

-114 ALPNIK
+114 ALPKIK

-134 ERALK
+134 ERAFK

-153 EAPYM
+153 EPPYM

-176 VIQPEAVEKLR
+176 IVKPKAIEKLR
-187 ADLDLHAG
+187 ANLELHAG
-195 PIVTVLPGSR
+195 PIITVLPGSR
-205 TGEIKRMCPIFK
+205 IGEIKRMCPIFK
-217 DVLINTR
+217 DVLINIK
-224 EKNPEVQFILPVA
+224 EKIPDVQFILPAA
-237 SAVEDLVVNM
+237 STVEDLVISTVKNW
-247 VEKWDVKPK
+247 EVKPK
-256 LLLNKNYSI
+256 LLLSMDYSVLEI
-265 SEVTNRKYTAYAVS
+265 SNRKYAAYAVS

-309 TTRMVKKFAKIDT
+309 TTKMVEKLAKIDT
-322 ANLINIITNTRKI
+322 ANLINIITDTRKI
-335 PEHLFDNCTAENIT
+335 PEHLFDNCTAENIS
-349 KSLCNLLFNK
+349 KSLCNLLLNGGK
-359 GMQDNIMVEA
+359 QDNVMAEA
-369 MDLLGLGHKNSNLWA
+369 MDLLGFGNKDSHLWA
-384 AKSVLRAIR
+384 AKSVLRAIQ